1 MSGGASAYS
10 SNVIG
15 SCVANISLILG
26 LTALIAPPRIDGQ
39 LIRREIPILIGSVV
53 AVPITLAD
61 GVITR
66 LEGAILVGCAVVFT
80 IASLAVTGRDVD
92 EQALAP
98 LPAGERPSRV
108 SALIV
113 SGLGVVMLVLGS
125 EMFVGGARAVAGR
138 WGMSDRMLG
147 MTLIAIGTSLPELLT
162 AVVTSMRGQGAIA
175 VGTVVGS
182 NLLNVFLVLGTVA
195 YLHPVRVG
203 ERMHAVDAIGLAV
216 VTLLGIIVL
225 RGRRTVTRAEG
236 AMLVAAYF
244 GFLAAAAGTGGE
256 SDISEA
262 DAVEGEQGREAHGCL
277 LTIVGSPVASVSQ
290 SPRSSR
296 QAGSLQPSII
306 RVRVRKGMV
315 QTMKGMRRP
324 QRPRWR
330 SRSPGRSTGCSRS
343 CVARPR

>member
-1 MSGGASAYS
+1 MSLDTILAVARLGLGIGLLFVGALWLGRGSETLARTLGVPQLVIGLTVAAYGTSAPELAVS
-10 SNVIG
+10 TEAASDHLTPIALGNVIG

-39 LIRREIPILIGSVV
+39 LIRREIPILIGSVI

-61 GVITR
+61 GVITQ
-66 LEGAILVGCAVVFT
+66 LEGGILVACAVVFT
-80 IASLAVTGRDVD
+80 IASLAVTGRDLD

-98 LPAGERPSRV
+98 LPPDERPSRV

-147 MTLIAIGTSLPELLT
+147 MTLVAIGTSLPELLT

-203 ERMHAVDAIGLAV
+203 ERMHAVDAIGLGA

-225 RGRRTVTRAEG
+225 RGRRQVTRIEG
-236 AMLVAAYF
+236 GVLVAAYF
-244 GFLAAAAGTGGE
+244 GFLAAAAYF
-256 SDISEA
+256 
-262 DAVEGEQGREAHGCL
+262 
-277 LTIVGSPVASVSQ
+277 
-290 SPRSSR
+290 
-296 QAGSLQPSII
+296 
-306 RVRVRKGMV
+306 
-315 QTMKGMRRP
+315 
-324 QRPRWR
+324 
-330 SRSPGRSTGCSRS
+330 
-343 CVARPR
+343 